1 MNRIFRAI
9 CRDAIYRIRCNTV
22 AVSPSFGRTAA
33 VGGRGVRACHRARP
47 YALLLFV
54 VALVAAVIP
63 AHAQDD
69 ALPPYPAEDT
79 GIYVTTQDFLNLRH
93 GPSEFF
99 DVWEVVPPETT
110 LMAIGRTADTRWV
123 QVAMPSGRQGWL
135 FVRYLV
141 YSGDVVTLPV
151 DGINPEP
158 FIREAGAVGVTTRET
173 PIYDRVG
180 FQIGT
185 LPAGVRV
192 ELTGRLGAGT
202 FSRYQVLRNDDL
214 YWVGGWNIRVVSGN
228 PRRLFDTAYLYPYG
242 RILRQLD
249 EDLARAT
256 SSLNRI
262 ESIWQTI
269 AAGGNVAC
277 RDVPPRVSRNVTD
290 LDVEQEALFSP
301 AVIALDAAVANTN
314 AAISA
319 FEDACGRASVDADA
333 FVDRADIQTAFDNT
347 EEARINVNI
356 VQSMYEP
363 LQRRDP
369 LITLLSGQ
377 APAR

>member
-1 MNRIFRAI
+1 MNRIFRTIRRDTQRRVHRNPPVAI
-9 CRDAIYRIRCNTV
+9 CRN
-22 AVSPSFGRTAA
+22 AA
-33 VGGRGVRACHRARP
+33 CGVRRNTRP

-54 VALVAAVIP
+54 AALISAVMP

-69 ALPPYPAEDT
+69 APPPYPEEDT
-79 GIYVTTQDFLNLRH
+79 GIYVTTQDFLNLRK

-99 DVWEVVPPETT
+99 EIWEVVPPETT

-123 QVAMPSGRQGWL
+123 QVALPSGRTGWL

-158 FIREAGAVGVTTRET
+158 FIRQAGAVGVTIRES

-185 LPAGVRV
+185 LPAGTTV
-192 ELTGRLGAGT
+192 ELTGRLGSGS
-202 FSRYQVLRNDDL
+202 FSRYQVLRNDEL

-228 PRRLFDTAYLYPYG
+228 PTRLFDTAYLYPYG

-249 EDLARAT
+249 EDLART
-256 SSLNRI
+256 VSSLNRV

-269 AAGGNVAC
+269 AAGGNVVC
-277 RDVPPRVSRNVTD
+277 RDAPPRVSRNVTD
-290 LDVEQEALFSP
+290 LDVEQEVLFSP

-319 FEDACGRASVDADA
+319 FEDACGRASVQEDA
-333 FVDRADIQTAFDNT
+333 FVDRADIQTAFDNMD
-347 EEARINVNI
+347 EARININI
-356 VQSMYEP
+356 VQSMYAP